1 MSSTVLRSSDSS
13 GCDSDSS
20 GLSEPWWTRAFHL
33 LPPDILFPTKL
44 VTAAIY
50 SHLNRDSTMQTVTL
64 DATAPTLCGCGL
76 GFAQFEVNPIPCP
89 KCKKPQVEHPLR
101 PAHLFTILLDCPH
114 TPREEDDRPRN
125 QAILEHIPAT
135 CPAIWGLSWWCSTHA
150 PRIPSFVNA
159 DLDLVDVER
168 EDMGVINQLP
178 YPATPD
184 GSPYF
189 MTTQAAIAAEHMSMK
204 PTILRTLSW
213 KQNQQMPREI
223 VDV

>member
-1 MSSTVLRSSDSS
+1 MSSTVLISSDSS

-33 LPPDILFPTKL
+33 LPPDISFPTKL

-50 SHLNRDSTMQTVTL
+50 SHLNRDSTIQTVTL
-64 DATAPTLCGCGL
+64 DATAPTLRGCGL

-114 TPREEDDRPRN
+114 TPSEEDNRPRN

-135 CPAIWGLSWWCSTHA
+135 CPVIRGLVVWGRPVDRYPGTSILVATGGLLVAPGGSW
-150 PRIPSFVNA
+150 
-159 DLDLVDVER
+159 
-168 EDMGVINQLP
+168 
-178 YPATPD
+178 
-184 GSPYF
+184 
-189 MTTQAAIAAEHMSMK
+189 
-204 PTILRTLSW
+204 PTAR
-213 KQNQQMPREI
+213 
-223 VDV
+223 